1 MVVVVF
7 VFVVDY
13 SKKKKKKKKKRC
25 LVVVLVVEMRSSLSL
40 LFLKHEEEAAQFKE
54 QRAKLRAFVR
64 ANSALF
70 CFERKREKESSRK
83 ATLNALVFRERLLD
97 SSMEEDELFLQILK
111 TLNVMCCEL
120 LKEGRRVNANYA
132 LPNNTHFS

>member
-1 MVVVVF
+1 MLF
-7 VFVVDY
+7 LLL
-13 SKKKKKKKKKRC
+13 KC
-25 LVVVLVVEMRSSLSL
+25 AHLSL